1 MTSNAVTLPAPR
13 ELGAP
18 AAPRAVGFVS
28 VVLSCLDE
36 ERAVAE
42 TVGEAWRGLARAG
55 CPGEVIVVDNG
66 SSDSSAARAAASGAR
81 VVVEPTRGYGA
92 AHRAG
97 LRAAKGDVVVM
108 ADADRSYDLER
119 LGDLIAALRGGAD
132 LALGNRYAGGIAAG
146 AMPGLHRYVGTPLL
160 TALLRLLTGVRVADS
175 QTGYRAFWREDMA
188 ALGLQARGMEY
199 ASEMLLRAGRAGMVV
214 TEVPTAYRVR
224 VGSSKLRPLG
234 DGWRHLRML
243 LLLSPHLT
251 LLAPG
256 LVLGLLGV
264 LLCGVSLV
272 APSGIAVGDLR
283 WLPVFLGPML
293 SILGAQV
300 AFLGVLAAHRS
311 PLTPAPLRRR
321 LDALDRDGAA
331 NRLLA
336 GFFLVALLGIVADAA
351 LLVAWL
357 TGRSGPSLLGVAGM
371 AQAAIVIGGTGIATL
386 FAVDYARDSL
396 GW

>member
-1 MTSNAVTLPAPR
+1 MTSNAVPFPAPR
-13 ELGAP
+13 ERGAP
-18 AAPRAVGFVS
+18 AAPRAIGFVS

-66 SSDSSAARAAASGAR
+66 SSDDSAARAAASGAR

-97 LRAAKGDVVVM
+97 LRAARGDVVVM

-119 LGDLIAALRGGAD
+119 LGDLLAALRGGAD

-175 QTGYRAFWREDMA
+175 QTGYRAFWRENLA
-188 ALGLQARGMEY
+188 ALGLRARGMEY
-199 ASEMLLRAGRAGMVV
+199 ASEMLLRAGRAGLVV

-224 VGSSKLRPLG
+224 VGASKLRPLG

-243 LLLSPHLT
+243 LLLSPHWT

-256 LVLGLLGV
+256 LLFGVLGV
-264 LLCGVSLV
+264 LLCCVSLV
-272 APSGIAVGDLR
+272 APAGFAVGDLR
-283 WLPVFLGPML
+283 WLPIFLGPML
-293 SILGAQV
+293 LILGVQA

-311 PLTPAPLRRR
+311 PLTPAPLRRA
-321 LDALDRDGAA
+321 LAVLDRDGAV
-331 NRLLA
+331 NRLLG
-336 GFFLVALLGIVADAA
+336 GFLLVALAGFLADAV
-351 LLVAWL
+351 LLVCWL
-357 TGRSGPSLLGVAGM
+357 TERSSPTLLGLAGL
-371 AQAAIVIGGTGIATL
+371 AQALIVIGGVGIATL
-386 FAVDYARDSL
+386 FAADYSRDAL